1 MRQGKHLVDAA
12 VRVREVETA
21 RLRAR
26 GQTVA
31 MIAPITG
38 VTERQVY
45 RDLAS
50 LRERLAAN
58 HDDRV
63 TLEEEY
69 LELQRAAWQD
79 HDGEKSGQARAMHM
93 RNLIEIQDRKAKLL
107 GVAVTPEPPAAQA
120 SAQSLVFVVNGQ
132 TKVVEVMTD
141 QELNTVEAALRDQSV
156 RGGDEDSA

>member
-79 HDGEKSGQARAMHM
+79 HDKEKSGQARAMHM

-107 GVAVTPEPPAAQA
+107 GVAVGPEPAAQA

-141 QELNTVEAALRDQSV
+141 QELNTVEAVLRDQSV
-156 RGGDEDSA
+156 SGGDEDSA